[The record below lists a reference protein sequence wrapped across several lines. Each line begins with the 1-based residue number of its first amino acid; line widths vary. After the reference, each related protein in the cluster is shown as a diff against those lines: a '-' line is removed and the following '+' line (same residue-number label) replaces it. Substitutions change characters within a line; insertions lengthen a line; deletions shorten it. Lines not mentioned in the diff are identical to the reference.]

1 MKSERKIAVQYEYD
15 ADYRHLL
22 WKAFKEDYVGSDCGQ
37 KPFYYREMR
46 PRIDPMIKNIEM
58 ENAPD
63 DKYEFRYP
71 DLYAGYK
78 LISDYVREGG
88 IEEDV
93 NQTTN
98 KKPRNFS
105 AEKIRLFD
113 AYMKIK
119 HPVIA
124 TTFSPS
130 RDTDAT
136 GFVFGE
142 FLTDVAVRKRLYEM
156 EVTLQSLIGIYEYQE
171 ETTGAARTGIN
182 RYLALF
188 RGDTEGYLLV
198 MDFSWSLSDKVVH
211 LVDEHLRL
219 YYGFCIPGRN
229 FSPIILR
236 SLDQRERQVG
246 MMYGKDALVDFSAP
260 TLEQVFLQTYTTD
273 IDHFPDK
280 PGDDQSSKTK
290 LFQEVLRLKEG
301 PVLNRTMFRVKNSNE
316 YNAIAKRIRKIKR
329 DRL

>member
-1 MKSERKIAVQYEYD
+1 MNSERKITVQYEYD

-22 WKAFKEDYVGSDCGQ
+22 WKAFKEDYARSDYGQ
-37 KPFYYREMR
+37 KPFFYREMK
-46 PRIDPMIKNIEM
+46 PRVDPWIKNIEL
-58 ENAPD
+58 ENTQD
-63 DKYEFRYP
+63 GKYEFRYP

-78 LISDYVREGG
+78 LITDYVREGG
-88 IEEDV
+88 IEEDGD
-93 NQTTN
+93 QTTN

-136 GFVFGE
+136 GLVFGE
-142 FLTDVAVRKRLYEM
+142 FLTDVEIRKRLYEL

-171 ETTGAARTGIN
+171 KTIGAAQTGPN

-188 RGDTEGYLLV
+188 QGSTKGYLLV
-198 MDFSWSLSDKVVH
+198 MDFSWSVSDKVVY

-219 YYGFCIPGRN
+219 YYGFCILGRN

-260 TLEQVFLQTYTTD
+260 TLEQVYLQTYTTD

-280 PGDDQSSKTK
+280 TDNGQDKEAK
-290 LFQEVLRLKEG
+290 LLQEVLRLKEG
-301 PVLNRTMFRVKNSNE
+301 PVMNRTMFRVTNTNE
-316 YNAIAKRIRKIKR
+316 YNAIAKRIEKIKR
-329 DRL
+329 DHL